1 MSANTQADGK
11 RLGEEILN
19 DFAIKTA
26 RIKAEQLH
34 RRPEFSDCDAEDI
47 AQELLM
53 YLIQKADCFDPSRSK
68 VNTFINRVI
77 NSGVRE
83 LLRSRKRHKRHPIE
97 DGVQMQ
103 SFETPVDTVDETF
116 ATLGGEICDE
126 DQVRRNQSSYSD
138 PFHAI
143 DEADALEVAMQKMP
157 AELRRVCEYLRC
169 HSMSSTM
176 EKFGLP
182 RRRFNTVRAEIAK
195 HLKKYGVAN
204 F

>member
-19 DFAIKTA
+19 DFAMKTA

-157 AELRRVCEYLRC
+157 TELRQVCEHLRC

-176 EKFGLP
+176 EKFRLP
-182 RRRFNTVRAEIAK
+182 RRRFNAVRAEIAK
-195 HLKKYGVAN
+195 HLKKYDVAN

>member
-19 DFAIKTA
+19 DFAMKTA

-53 YLIQKADCFDPSRSK
+53 YLIQKADCFDPTRSK

-83 LLRSRKRHKRHPIE
+83 LLRSRKRP
-97 DGVQMQ
+97 Q
-103 SFETPVDTVDETF
+103 T
-116 ATLGGEICDE
+116 A
-126 DQVRRNQSSYSD
+126 SD
-138 PFHAI
+138 
-143 DEADALEVAMQKMP
+143 
-157 AELRRVCEYLRC
+157 
-169 HSMSSTM
+169 
-176 EKFGLP
+176 
-182 RRRFNTVRAEIAK
+182 RRRC
-195 HLKKYGVAN
+195 AN
-204 F
+204 AII